1 MQDAGP
7 GRDTQKILD
16 MVEEATV
23 VITAEMER
31 ELAALK
37 KMLAEGESG
46 NSELI
51 SKLEQSLGDLLAKAG
66 TGAALAQGH
75 SPKGPSPSAGAQ
87 GAVLKSPGPRARGQG
102 REPKSSGPRAQAQEP
117 DMFAN
122 CLYSLT

>member
-66 TGAALAQGH
+66 TGAALAGSS
-75 SPKGPSPSAGAQ
+75 SPKGGHE
-87 GAVLKSPGPRARGQG
+87 RARRGSVQG
-102 REPKSSGPRAQAQEP
+102 EADAVEAVHEMRGR
-117 DMFAN
+117 
-122 CLYSLT
+122 